1 MSARRFAGEVAALAG
16 AGLGLR
22 KGALRLE
29 RTTGGHVEAGE
40 ALARAVAA
48 GVGAAV
54 EHVGSTAVV
63 GLLAKPIVDLAV
75 AWPPDAPL
83 EALHTTLAG
92 WSYQG
97 DSGDQGGHLFVL
109 ESEPWVRVSHLH
121 AVDAGGRQWR
131 RYLTLR
137 DHLRGSAEARA
148 RYEATKLE
156 LIERH
161 GADRRAY
168 TDGKTATIEALC
180 DAARWGEDETSSRL
194 ITCRG

>member
-131 RYLTLR
+131 RYPHAPR
-137 DHLRGSAEARA
+137 PPPWFGGGPRPVRGHQARA
-148 RYEATKLE
+148 DRAPRGGPPGLHRRKDGHD
-156 LIERH
+156 R
-161 GADRRAY
+161 GALRRRPV
-168 TDGKTATIEALC
+168 G
-180 DAARWGEDETSSRL
+180 
-194 ITCRG
+194 